1 MHNPDRFVD
10 WFRHSAP
17 YIHAHRNR
25 TFVIFW
31 GGEAVIAGVSSLIH
45 DIALLKSL
53 GIRLVLVHGIRP
65 QIDFYLKQRGLE
77 PVFENNRRITTKAC
91 LDCVKAAAGTVR
103 IEIEALL
110 SMGLAN
116 SPMADA
122 KIKVASGNV
131 VVAKPLGVIDG
142 IDYGYTG
149 VVRRID
155 TAALHQHLDQN
166 NVVLISPVGYSPSG
180 EVFNLVAEDLAAEIA
195 CALTA
200 EKLIL
205 LTENDCLLPATHQ
218 VIQQMTTVE
227 AQNFL
232 AQETNINASV
242 IHNIEVAIRSC
253 QQGVLRVHLI
263 NRRQEGALLLEL
275 FTLDG
280 FGTLI
285 SSAPFELLRNATL
298 DDIGGILE
306 LITPLENQGKLV
318 KRSREK
324 LEIEINDYSVIE
336 RDGLIIACTAFHQL
350 EEAQFAIMSCLAV
363 HKDYQQKARGTRLF
377 NDLIQKAQQQNIQKL
392 FVLTTQTSHWF
403 LERGFKVDETD
414 SLPSSLKS
422 YYNADRNSKVLF
434 KEILSSL

>member
-25 TFVIFW
+25 TFVIFL
-31 GGEAVIAGVSSLIH
+31 GGEAVRENVSGLIH
-45 DIALLKSL
+45 DVALLKSL

-65 QIDFYLKQRGLE
+65 QIDFYLTQRGLSST
-77 PVFENNRRITTKAC
+77 FENNVRITSKAC
-91 LDCVKAAAGTVR
+91 LECVKEAAGTVR

-116 SPMADA
+116 SPMAGA

-131 VVAKPLGVIDG
+131 VVAKPLGIIDG
-142 IDYGYTG
+142 VDYAYTG

-155 TAALHQHLDQN
+155 TAAIHQQLDQN

-205 LTENDCLLPATHQ
+205 LTENDCLLPKTNQ

-232 AQETNINASV
+232 TQTKNINVGV
-242 IHNIEVAIRSC
+242 IHNLEVAIHSC

-275 FTLDG
+275 FTRDG

-285 SSAPFELLRNATL
+285 SSAPFELLRHATL

-306 LITPLENQGKLV
+306 LIVPLENQGKLV

-324 LEIEINDYSVIE
+324 LEMEINDYSVIE
-336 RDGLIIACTAFHQL
+336 RDG
-350 EEAQFAIMSCLAV
+350 
-363 HKDYQQKARGTRLF
+363 
-377 NDLIQKAQQQNIQKL
+377 
-392 FVLTTQTSHWF
+392 
-403 LERGFKVDETD
+403 
-414 SLPSSLKS
+414 
-422 YYNADRNSKVLF
+422 
-434 KEILSSL
+434 

>member
-1 MHNPDRFVD
+1 
-10 WFRHSAP
+10 
-17 YIHAHRNR
+17 
-25 TFVIFW
+25 
-31 GGEAVIAGVSSLIH
+31 
-45 DIALLKSL
+45 
-53 GIRLVLVHGIRP
+53 
-65 QIDFYLKQRGLE
+65 
-77 PVFENNRRITTKAC
+77 
-91 LDCVKAAAGTVR
+91 VKEAAGMVR

-110 SMGLAN
+110 SMGLSN

-205 LTENDCLLPATHQ
+205 LTENDCVFPKTNQ

-227 AQNFL
+227 AQHFL
-232 AQETNINASV
+232 AQKTNINPRV
-242 IHNIEVAIRSC
+242 VHNIEVAIRSC

-263 NRRQEGALLLEL
+263 NRQQEGALLLEL

-336 RDGLIIACTAFHQL
+336 RDGLIIACTAFHL
-350 EEAQFAIMSCLAV
+350 LKDAQFAIMSCLAV
-363 HKDYQQKARGTRLF
+363 HKDYQQKARGKRLF

-403 LERGFKVDETD
+403 LERGFKVCETN
-414 SLPSSLKS
+414 SLPLSLRS
-422 YYNADRNSKVLF
+422 YYDADRNSKVLF
-434 KEILSSL
+434 KEILS